1 MRFFDGD
8 CNPSQLSPLTLAFVG
23 DAVFDLFVRERL
35 VCLANRPVNRL
46 HSLTVSLVKAS
57 SQARAAKRL
66 SEKLTEKEL
75 SVLKR
80 GRNAHTNHKAKNA
93 SESDYHYAT
102 GLEALFGFLYLS
114 GESDRLRELFELTLD
129 FIEEDYVAQT
139 AAD

>member
-46 HSLTVSLVKAS
+46 HSLAVSLVKAS

>member
-1 MRFFDGD
+1 MRFFDMD

-46 HSLTVSLVKAS
+46 HSLAVSLVKAS

-114 GESDRLRELFELTLD
+114 GESDRLRELFELTLGC
-129 FIEEDYVAQT
+129 IEETDGCT
-139 AAD
+139 E

>member
-46 HSLTVSLVKAS
+46 HSLAVSLVKAS

-114 GESDRLRELFELTLD
+114 GETDRLRELFELTLD
-129 FIEEDYVAQT
+129 CIEEDSVVQA

>member
-46 HSLTVSLVKAS
+46 HSLAVSLVKAS

-66 SEKLTEKEL
+66 SEILSEKEL

-129 FIEEDYVAQT
+129 CIEEDSVVQA

>member
-1 MRFFDGD
+1 MRFFESD

-46 HSLTVSLVKAS
+46 HSLAVSLVKAS
-57 SQARAAKRL
+57 SQARAAKKL
-66 SEKLTEKEL
+66 SEKLSEKEL

-114 GESDRLRELFELTLD
+114 GESDRLRELFELTLGC
-129 FIEEDYVAQT
+129 IEET
-139 AAD
+139 GGCTE

>member
-1 MRFFDGD
+1 MRFFESD

-46 HSLTVSLVKAS
+46 HSLAVAQVRAS
-57 SQARAAKRL
+57 SQAKAAKML
-66 SEKLTEKEL
+66 SEKLSEKEL

-114 GESDRLRELFELTLD
+114 GESDRLRELFDLTLD
-129 FIEEDYVAQT
+129 CIEEDSVVQA

>member
-1 MRFFDGD
+1 MRFYDMD

-46 HSLTVSLVKAS
+46 HSLAVSLVKAS
-57 SQARAAKRL
+57 SQARAAKKL
-66 SEKLTEKEL
+66 SEILSEKEL

>member
-1 MRFFDGD
+1 MRFFDMD

-46 HSLTVSLVKAS
+46 HSLAVSLVKAS

-66 SEKLTEKEL
+66 SEILSEKEL

>member
-1 MRFFDGD
+1 MD

-46 HSLTVSLVKAS
+46 HSLAVSLVKAS

-66 SEKLTEKEL
+66 SEILSEKEL

-129 FIEEDYVAQT
+129 CIEEDSVVRA

>member
-1 MRFFDGD
+1 MD

-46 HSLTVSLVKAS
+46 HSLAVSLVKAS

-66 SEKLTEKEL
+66 SEILSEKEL

-139 AAD
+139 AED

>member
-46 HSLTVSLVKAS
+46 HSLAVSLVKAS
-57 SQARAAKRL
+57 SQARAAKKL
-66 SEKLTEKEL
+66 SEKLSEKEL

-129 FIEEDYVAQT
+129 CIEEDSVVRA

>member
-35 VCLANRPVNRL
+35 VCLANRPANRL
-46 HSLTVSLVKAS
+46 HSLAVSLVKAS

-66 SEKLTEKEL
+66 SEKLSEKEL

-129 FIEEDYVAQT
+129 CIEEDSVVQA

>member
-46 HSLTVSLVKAS
+46 HSLAVSLVKAS

-66 SEKLTEKEL
+66 SEILSEKEL

-114 GESDRLRELFELTLD
+114 GETDRLRELFELTLD
-129 FIEEDYVAQT
+129 CIEEDSVVQA

>member
-46 HSLTVSLVKAS
+46 HSLAVSLVKAS

-114 GESDRLRELFELTLD
+114 GESDRLRELFELTLGC
-129 FIEEDYVAQT
+129 IEETDGCT
-139 AAD
+139 E

>member
-46 HSLTVSLVKAS
+46 HSLAVSLVKAS

-66 SEKLTEKEL
+66 SEILSEKEL

>member
-46 HSLTVSLVKAS
+46 HSLAVSLVKAS
-57 SQARAAKRL
+57 SQAMAAKKL
-66 SEKLTEKEL
+66 SEILSEKEL

-129 FIEEDYVAQT
+129 CIEEDSVVQA

>member
-46 HSLTVSLVKAS
+46 HSLAVSLVKAS
-57 SQARAAKRL
+57 SQARAAKIIA
-66 SEKLTEKEL
+66 EKLSEKEL

-114 GESDRLRELFELTLD
+114 GEDDRLRELFELTLGC
-129 FIEEDYVAQT
+129 IEESAG
-139 AAD
+139 

>member
-1 MRFFDGD
+1 MRFYDMD

-46 HSLTVSLVKAS
+46 HSLAVSLVKAS
-57 SQARAAKRL
+57 SQARAAKKL
-66 SEKLTEKEL
+66 SEILSEKEL

-129 FIEEDYVAQT
+129 FIEEDYVAQA

>member
-1 MRFFDGD
+1 MRFFEKD
-8 CNPSQLSPLTLAFVG
+8 CDVSQLSPLTLAFVG

-35 VCLANRPVNRL
+35 VCLANRPVSRL
-46 HSLTVSLVKAS
+46 HSLAVSQVKAP
-57 SQARAAKRL
+57 SQAKAAKAISENL
-66 SEKLTEKEL
+66 SEKEL

-114 GESDRLRELFELTLD
+114 NETERLRELFELTLGC
-129 FIEEDYVAQT
+129 IEETGDQT
-139 AAD
+139 AR

>member
-46 HSLTVSLVKAS
+46 HSLAVSLVKAS
-57 SQARAAKRL
+57 SQARAAKKL
-66 SEKLTEKEL
+66 SEILSEKEL

-129 FIEEDYVAQT
+129 FIEEDYVAQA

>member
-1 MRFFDGD
+1 MRFFDMD

-46 HSLTVSLVKAS
+46 HSLAVSLVKAS
-57 SQARAAKRL
+57 SQARAAKKL
-66 SEKLTEKEL
+66 SEILSEKEL

-129 FIEEDYVAQT
+129 FIEEDYVAQA

>member
-46 HSLTVSLVKAS
+46 HSLAVSLVKAS

-129 FIEEDYVAQT
+129 FIEEDSVVQA

>member
-1 MRFFDGD
+1 MD

-35 VCLANRPVNRL
+35 VCLANIPVNRL
-46 HSLTVSLVKAS
+46 HSLAVSLVKAS

-66 SEKLTEKEL
+66 SEILSEKEL

-93 SESDYHYAT
+93 SESVYHYAT

>member
-1 MRFFDGD
+1 MD

-46 HSLTVSLVKAS
+46 HSLAVSLVKAS

>member
-1 MRFFDGD
+1 MD

-46 HSLTVSLVKAS
+46 HSLAVSLVKAS

-66 SEKLTEKEL
+66 SEILSEKEL

-129 FIEEDYVAQT
+129 FSEEDYVAQT